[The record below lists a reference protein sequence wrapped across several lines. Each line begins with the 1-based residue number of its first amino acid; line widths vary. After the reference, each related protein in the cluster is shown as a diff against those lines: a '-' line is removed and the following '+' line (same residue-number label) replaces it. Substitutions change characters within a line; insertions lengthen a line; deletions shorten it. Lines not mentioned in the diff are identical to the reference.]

1 MKIFKKLCIFV
12 VIFALILGSPGI
24 VNAAENESNIELTES
39 KLAITTRITELENY
53 LGQEYSGIYG
63 LMFELRTL
71 TEYSMYYQV
80 LSKYSTE
87 YNFTKKE
94 EQFYR
99 QHLAAYLISFNSKY
113 SKKTT
118 QITRPLELTL
128 SNSDAE
134 AYTKKQI
141 NSDIKQNV
149 GSNIVEYYRKYLK
162 YLQKNYDAKST
173 QTEKESFLTSNSTIL
188 SNLYKNLLVYQN
200 VPNTLNSLI
209 PTVDGNKVKYS
220 IDGSANNKNV
230 NDAITDICS
239 TYKRCWI

>member
-94 EQFYR
+94 
-99 QHLAAYLISFNSKY
+99 
-113 SKKTT
+113 
-118 QITRPLELTL
+118 
-128 SNSDAE
+128 
-134 AYTKKQI
+134 
-141 NSDIKQNV
+141 
-149 GSNIVEYYRKYLK
+149 
-162 YLQKNYDAKST
+162 
-173 QTEKESFLTSNSTIL
+173 
-188 SNLYKNLLVYQN
+188 
-200 VPNTLNSLI
+200 
-209 PTVDGNKVKYS
+209 
-220 IDGSANNKNV
+220 
-230 NDAITDICS
+230 
-239 TYKRCWI
+239 